1 MRNDNE
7 DLKLKTLKAEM
18 NRDECPLP
26 EDLLPEDL
34 RSALL
39 LQYPHECAW

>member
-1 MRNDNE
+1 MRNGNE
-7 DLKLKTLKAEM
+7 ILTLKAET
-18 NRDECPLP
+18 NRDECLLP
-26 EDLLPEDL
+26 EDPRPDDL

>member
-1 MRNDNE
+1 MRNDYEN
-7 DLKLKTLKAEM
+7 LTSKTEM
-18 NRDECPLP
+18 NRDECLLP
-26 EDLLPEDL
+26 EDPRLEDL